1 MLSLSATFE
10 KSNGRKHTWRL
21 KHANRN
27 KTAEEI
33 RTQLEKLTTLD
44 IFEKNGVNFFE
55 KVVKAKFIETIETS
69 IFDKEAEDQTEVS
82 EASEAPRGTRKNPAH
97 TMQTI
102 QEPKDLIVEQ
112 SLIKPGMLELFFELP
127 NGIEP
132 QDISESEAAALILA
146 MVPKGGEIEDF
157 GVIEGTQPV
166 RFRLLV
172 KLEEDLESLNPA
184 IAPSKAKKK
193 RGRLID
199 RLRKRRS
206 N

>member
-82 EASEAPRGTRKNPAH
+82 EDSEAPRGTRKNPAH
-97 TMQTI
+97 SMQNI

>member
-21 KHANRN
+21 KDANPN

-55 KVVKAKFIETIETS
+55 KVVTAKFIETIETS
-69 IFDKEAEDQTEVS
+69 IFDKETEEQSEVS
-82 EASEAPRGTRKNPAH
+82 EAPRETRKNPAH
-97 TMQTI
+97 SVQTI
-102 QEPKDLIVEQ
+102 QEPKDLIVGQ
-112 SLIKPGMLELFFELP
+112 SLIKPGILELFFELP

-146 MVPKGGEIEDF
+146 MIPEGGEIEDF
-157 GVIEGTQPV
+157 SVIEGTQPV